1 MRYYLQTA
9 ILAAPKP
16 LRISRSEFE
25 QLVQARAT
33 LIAAF
38 PLEEN
43 FDLLLGNYLE
53 LEKLALSLA
62 ATSMVRRIGGYQE
75 MSDKRSDLNRG
86 VVNLLTAARLFVDQM
101 PQRVLACGPD
111 PKPVRS
117 ALAKEY
123 DSHFEYRFMEAL
135 RNHVQHRG
143 SAVHSL
149 SFSGDW
155 LPKGKRERQ
164 EYSITVYALRSELN
178 DDGSFKKSV
187 LRECPE
193 KVDLLRTARVYVE
206 SLGTVHQ
213 IVRTLVDEKIR
224 EARQA
229 VEGAIARYKK
239 HTKAST
245 LGLTAF
251 AAIGDDVKTR
261 VPVMLEWENVRMELA
276 RRNGTLVNLPKRYVT
291 SAADDA

>member
-9 ILAAPKP
+9 ILAAPRP
-16 LRISRSEFE
+16 LRISKSEFE
-25 QLVQARAT
+25 QLMRARTT
-33 LIAAF
+33 LTAAF

-62 ATSMVRRIGGYQE
+62 ANNMVRRIGGYQE
-75 MSDKRSDLNRG
+75 ISDQRSGLNRG

-101 PQRVLACGPD
+101 PQRVLACGQD
-111 PKPVRS
+111 PRPVQS

-149 SFSGDW
+149 KFSGAW
-155 LPKGKRERQ
+155 LPKGKRDRQ
-164 EYSITVYALRSELN
+164 EYSLTVHALRSELA

-187 LRECPE
+187 LRDCPE
-193 KVDLLRTARVYVE
+193 KVDLLRASRVYVE
-206 SLGTVHQ
+206 SLGMVHQ
-213 IVRTLVDEKIR
+213 IVRALVDEKIR
-224 EARQA
+224 EAREA
-229 VEGAIARYKK
+229 VESAIARYKK

-251 AAIGDDVKTR
+251 AALGDNVKIR
-261 VPVMLEWENVRMELA
+261 VPIMLEWENVRMELA
-276 RRNGTLVNLPKRYVT
+276 RRNGTLVNLSKRYVT
-291 SAADDA
+291 SAADGA